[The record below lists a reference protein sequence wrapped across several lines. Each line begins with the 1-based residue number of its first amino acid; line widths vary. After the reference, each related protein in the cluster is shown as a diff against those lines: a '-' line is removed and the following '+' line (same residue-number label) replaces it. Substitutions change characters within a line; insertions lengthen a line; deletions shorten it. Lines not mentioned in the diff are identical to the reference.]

1 MCDHG
6 GGGGGIVHSTAQVF
20 CLFAEIFLQ
29 LKSAPRLLRVSQ
41 VVGGSLPQLSTKT
54 LWILFRPCNVALWKG
69 GMFFLERWD
78 VEEKKTQLTF
88 HLRVKQLL
96 KEDVGAGRRADEA
109 GVTPLHWA
117 AINDRPEVV
126 DLLLD
131 NGADPNSK
139 GGNKSISGDMG
150 VIVLKSAILRH
161 HYLPGGKLGGTP
173 LHWAATRGATRVAV
187 GCKNPIP
194 IIHCAVGP
202 LDF

>member
-20 CLFAEIFLQ
+20 CLFAKKFLQ

-96 KEDVGAGRRADEA
+96 KEDVGAGRRADDA

-131 NGADPNSK
+131 SGADPNSK
-139 GGNKSISGDMG
+139 GGNKSISGD
-150 VIVLKSAILRH
+150 IVLKPAILRH

-187 GCKNPIP
+187 GCKNSPSSSVASTVHLHLIP
-194 IIHCAVGP
+194 
-202 LDF
+202 